1 MTSIA
6 ADLLDIATVVFAASS
21 MLSVGLGHD
30 LAEILRPL
38 RNLRVVV
45 RLLIA
50 NYMLVPALTL
60 LVLQIVPLERPLQLG
75 LLLMGVAAGAPFVIK
90 LSQTAGADVGLTTTL
105 LLLLLP
111 VTVVFM
117 PLVVP
122 LLRPGAD
129 VRTGAIATPLVVTM
143 LLPLAMGLLA
153 HRRWESRALRLRPWM
168 SKLSSVALI
177 VLVASALIA
186 DFDTIVRIGWKP
198 ILAAALVTAGAFG
211 IGYLAGGVDP
221 DNREIFG
228 LGTAQ
233 RNIAAATVVTTQ
245 AANHPDTVSM
255 VVISSLVTLAILFP
269 TAHILYRYEIRR
281 R

>member
-6 ADLLDIATVVFAASS
+6 ANLLNIATVVFAASS

-38 RNLRVVV
+38 KNLRVVARV
-45 RLLIA
+45 LIA
-50 NYMLVPALTL
+50 NYVLVPALTL
-60 LVLQIVPLERPLQLG
+60 LVIRIVPLEQPLETG

-90 LSQTAGADVGLTTTL
+90 LSQTAGANVGLTTTL

-122 LLRPGAD
+122 LLRPDAD
-129 VRTGAIATPLVVTM
+129 VRIAAIATPLVVSM
-143 LLPLAMGLLA
+143 LLPLAVGLLV
-153 HRRWESRALRLRPWM
+153 HRLWESRALRLGPWM

-177 VLVASALIA
+177 VLVVSALIA
-186 DFDTIVRIGWKP
+186 NFDTIVRIGWKP
-198 ILAAALVTAGAFG
+198 LLAAALVTAGAFG
-211 IGYLAGGVDP
+211 LGYLAGGIDP
-221 DNREIFG
+221 DNREVLG

-233 RNIAAATVVTTQ
+233 RNIAAATLVATQ
-245 AANHPDTVSM
+245 AVGHPDTVSM
-255 VVISSLVTLAILFP
+255 VVIGSLVTLAILFP
-269 TAHILYRYEIRR
+269 TARMLYRSEGRR